1 MAGTRRRLR
10 VACAVLLVAAMTAG
24 CDTKSQFEPS
34 LPPEA
39 GFRVDGGVLKLW
51 TGTPCAGV
59 IGLTVVFDSGTKQST
74 QQVWTAPKPGVLL
87 ERMDL
92 LTGATGATGSAPDTA
107 GALQVQT
114 PLPPGYDWTKA
125 GSIVFYVNGPTS
137 YGATTDV
144 AQLLRESAQ
153 HPSSQYLFGKS
164 GWLDASG
171 VQRENTKSFLT
182 ICTPDPN
189 R

>member
-1 MAGTRRRLR
+1 MAGTRRWLR
-10 VACAVLLVAAMTAG
+10 VACAVLLAATTAAG

-51 TGTPCAGV
+51 TGTPCTGV
-59 IGLTVVFDSGTKQST
+59 IGLTLVFDSGTERST
-74 QQVWTAPKPGVLL
+74 KQVWTAPKPGVVL

-92 LTGATGATGSAPDTA
+92 LPAGTGP
-107 GALQVQT
+107 LQVQT
-114 PLPPGYDWTKA
+114 TLPADYDWTKA

-137 YGATTDV
+137 YGATADV

-153 HPSSQYLFGKS
+153 HPSGQYLFGKS
-164 GWLDASG
+164 GWLDAAG
-171 VQRENTKSFLT
+171 VRRENTKSFLT
-182 ICTPDPN
+182 VCTPDPN

>member
-1 MAGTRRRLR
+1 MVGTRRRLR
-10 VACAVLLVAAMTAG
+10 LACAALLVAVLTAG

-59 IGLTVVFDSGTKQST
+59 IGLTLVFDSGTKQST
-74 QQVWTAPKPGVLL
+74 QQVWTAPQPGVLL

-92 LTGATGATGSAPDTA
+92 LASTGGSVPDTA
-107 GALQVQT
+107 GPLQVQT
-114 PLPPGYDWTKA
+114 PLPAGYDWTKA
-125 GSIVFYVNGPTS
+125 GSIVLYVNGPTS
-137 YGATTDV
+137 YGATADV
-144 AQLLRESAQ
+144 AQVLRESAQ
-153 HPSSQYLFGKS
+153 HPSSDYLFGKS

-189 R
+189 P

>member
-1 MAGTRRRLR
+1 MVGISRRLR
-10 VACAVLLVAAMTAG
+10 IAGAVLLVAAMIAG
-24 CDTKSQFEPS
+24 CDSRSQFEPS

-39 GFRVDGGVLKLW
+39 GFRIDGGVLKLW

-59 IGLTVVFDSGTKQST
+59 IGLTVVFDSGTEQST
-74 QQVWTAPKPGVLL
+74 RQVWTAPKPGVLL

-92 LTGATGATGSAPDTA
+92 LTDATASASDTA
-107 GALQVQT
+107 GALRVQT
-114 PLPPGYDWTKA
+114 PLPAGYDWTKA
-125 GSIVFYVNGPTS
+125 GSLVFYVNGPTS

-153 HPSSQYLFGKS
+153 HPSGQYLFGKS

-171 VQRENTKSFLT
+171 VQRGNTTSFLT
-182 ICTPDPN
+182 VCTADPK

>member
-10 VACAVLLVAAMTAG
+10 IACAVLLVAAMTAG
-24 CDTKSQFEPS
+24 CDTKSQLEPS

-92 LTGATGATGSAPDTA
+92 LTGATGSAPDTA